1 MFLTLVLVWALLMGV
16 ELRRLAL
23 LASTVLAPVMV
34 GLFLGWHWWRNRPEV
49 PTRSVLFCDA
59 VAGEL
64 RSGAPL
70 RMALAAASSSIDAH
84 ALEGLCHSDTP
95 IEALAAGLCAEFPD
109 VGREL
114 SGVVG
119 RVSVLGAPSADVF
132 DEISGLALA
141 EVELAEELSSAS
153 APARATAFV
162 LLVAP
167 LSALVVVGARG
178 ETGIYLQSATQRG
191 AVLIGLVMAVSGLAV
206 GGWMLRRAR

>member
-1 MFLTLVLVWALLMGV
+1 MLLTLVLVWALLKGV
-16 ELRRLAL
+16 GLCRIAL
-23 LASTVLAPVMV
+23 LIGTVLAPVVV
-34 GLFLGWHWWRNRPEV
+34 GLFFGWHWWRNRPEV

-70 RMALAAASSSIDAH
+70 RMALAGAAASVDAH
-84 ALEGLCHSDTP
+84 ALEAFCHSDTP
-95 IEALAAGLCAEFPD
+95 IDAVAAGLRAEFPD

-119 RVSVLGAPSADVF
+119 RVSLLGAPSADVF
-132 DEISGLALA
+132 EEISGLALA
-141 EVELAEELSSAS
+141 QVELAQELRSAS

-162 LLVAP
+162 LLIAP
-167 LSALVVVGARG
+167 LSALAVVGARG
-178 ETGIYLQSATQRG
+178 EVGGYLQSATQRG
-191 AVLIGLVMAVSGLAV
+191 AVMIGLLMAVSGLAV

>member
-1 MFLTLVLVWALLMGV
+1 MILTLVLVWGLLMGV
-16 ELRRLAL
+16 ELRRFAVLA
-23 LASTVLAPVMV
+23 ATVLAPLVV

-70 RMALAAASSSIDAH
+70 RMALAGAATSVDAH
-84 ALEGLCHSDTP
+84 ALETLCYSDSP
-95 IEALAAGLCAEFPD
+95 IDALKTCLRAEFPD

-119 RVSVLGAPSADVF
+119 RVSLLGPPSADVF
-132 DEISGLALA
+132 DEISGLALGQ
-141 EVELAEELSSAS
+141 VELAHELASAS

-162 LLVAP
+162 LLIAP
-167 LSALVVVGARG
+167 LAALAVVGARG
-178 ETGIYLQSATQRG
+178 ETGIYLQSAAQRG
-191 AVLIGLVMAVSGLAV
+191 AVMIGLAMAVSGLAV
-206 GGWMLRRAR
+206 GAWMLRRAR